1 MDGVVLTFG
10 GVEMRGI
17 GCRSALSA
25 VMMMLGRFVFDEVV
39 RKLHRALLSAQVGPT
54 VITSVV
60 GHVFAFLGGQVLHTG
75 LPSMTL

>member
-1 MDGVVLTFG
+1 
-10 GVEMRGI
+10 
-17 GCRSALSA
+17 
-25 VMMMLGRFVFDEVV
+25 MMMPGRFVFDEVV

-75 LPSMTL
+75 LPPMTL